1 MKTGTSVLYSPC
13 KLLKKNSACRIW
25 EGHEFTRAA
34 KSSLKSVA
42 LQRPRIAFQ
51 NPNEFFS
58 SLLWALTIG
67 MAIGGLPTQRATAQE
82 SKCFSI
88 HVRLNGKAVDSPQVI
103 ALQTKQGENAAS
115 LEGGCSKCRR
125 PCSQRMHL
133 ISFSRCRETG
143 FTYPGSQLVSLQV
156 RGTSIWR
163 TKSSGAKSLSRN
175 MPAPEKR
182 VLLFSTSGNPKH
194 KSCKQD
200 VAHLRSPRMKCQ
212 INSCATQQGDLQT
225 AH

>member
-13 KLLKKNSACRIW
+13 KLLKKTSACRIW
-25 EGHEFTRAA
+25 EGREFTRAA

-51 NPNEFFS
+51 SPNEFFS

-115 LEGGCSKCRR
+115 LEGGCFKVPSALLTENALDIFFTVPGNRVHLSGIAIGLFAGPWDIDLADKKFGSEVALPKHASAREACAVVFHVGEPETQIVQTGCR
-125 PCSQRMHL
+125 
-133 ISFSRCRETG
+133 T
-143 FTYPGSQLVSLQV
+143 
-156 RGTSIWR
+156 
-163 TKSSGAKSLSRN
+163 
-175 MPAPEKR
+175 PAP
-182 VLLFSTSGNPKH
+182 
-194 KSCKQD
+194 
-200 VAHLRSPRMKCQ
+200 
-212 INSCATQQGDLQT
+212 QGIALMLDR
-225 AH
+225 